1 MLPLNDV
8 RMSDGDGFGAIR
20 SQVRALQARLV
31 GTPDLDPDDLG
42 TLRAHLMLV
51 RHEIESCEEWV
62 KRFQEDDLNDRWRA
76 LWRREQDLE
85 LREAR

>member
-8 RMSDGDGFGAIR
+8 RMSDGDGFVAIR

-62 KRFQEDDLNDRWRA
+62 KRFQEDELAYRWRA

-85 LREAR
+85 LRDAR

>member
-8 RMSDGDGFGAIR
+8 RMSDGDGFVAIR

-42 TLRAHLMLV
+42 TLRAHLMLC

-62 KRFQEDDLNDRWRA
+62 KRFQEDELADRWRA
-76 LWRREQDLE
+76 LRRREQDLE